1 MNFAAWLKLA
11 LEVLVAA
18 ALIHTF
24 IRFLRDTRGS
34 GVMRGF
40 MLAVLLLG
48 TLFFVVVDLLGLEH
62 LAWVADQGLPLL
74 LITLVVVFQ
83 PEIRQVLVR
92 LGENKLLRRFTGGAS
107 ASRAAATEIV
117 QAAERLARRGFGGL
131 ILVERHT
138 GIGGFTEGATLVDA
152 ELSAALL
159 VTLFFK
165 DAPLHDGAVLVRGE
179 RIVAAGA
186 LLPLSENP
194 HLPPGLGTRH
204 RAAVGATEEN
214 DAIAVV
220 VSEETH
226 RIALVRRGRIEEGVS
241 PERLLAV
248 LAGDDEPVAEPA

>member
-1 MNFAAWLKLA
+1 MTFLGWLKLV
-11 LEVLVAA
+11 LEVLLAA

-92 LGENKLLRRFTGGAS
+92 LGENRLLRRVGGTAAS
-107 ASRAAATEIV
+107 DTAAATEIV
-117 QAAERLARRGFGGL
+117 QAVERLSRRGFGGL
-131 ILVERHT
+131 IVVERNI

-152 ELSAALL
+152 QLSAALL

-165 DAPLHDGAVLVRGE
+165 DAPLHDGAVLVRGS

-194 HLPPGLGTRH
+194 NLPPRLGTRH

-214 DAIAVV
+214 DAIAIV
-220 VSEETH
+220 VSEETR
-226 RIALVRRGRIEEGVS
+226 RITVVRRGRIEEGVS
-241 PERLLAV
+241 AERLLAV
-248 LAGDDEPVAEPA
+248 LRGDEATEGESA